1 MNQPSPCA
9 LQAMPTWTLSTSLTT
24 IQNKVCD
31 EVEWLD
37 RKFVEITENICFGS
51 LQVAAIGRVA
61 LKTLLVFGLSSVS
74 PLPQFVNFAILGIG
88 QVLLTRNNWDKPW
101 YATTA
106 YITNLFIQCVTL
118 QNPLI
123 EFFTNKGT
131 TLSLILN
138 GLAAL
143 GTGFELFQNGASQCI
158 EELRTSFLM
167 HTPFRPTTPLE
178 GGQRAL

>member
-1 MNQPSPCA
+1 MDQASPCA
-9 LQAMPTWTLSTSLTT
+9 LQTMTNWTPPAYLTT
-24 IQNKVCD
+24 IQNKLCD

-37 RKFVEITENICFGS
+37 RKLVEITETICFGNIE
-51 LQVAAIGRVA
+51 VAAIGRVA
-61 LKTLLVFGLSSVS
+61 LKTLLAFGLSSVS
-74 PLPQFVNFAILGIG
+74 PLPQLVNFVILGIG

-131 TLSLILN
+131 ALSLILN

-143 GTGFELFQNGASQCI
+143 GTGFELFQNGASQCL

-167 HTPFRPTTPLE
+167 HTPFRPATPLE
-178 GGQRAL
+178 EASRAA